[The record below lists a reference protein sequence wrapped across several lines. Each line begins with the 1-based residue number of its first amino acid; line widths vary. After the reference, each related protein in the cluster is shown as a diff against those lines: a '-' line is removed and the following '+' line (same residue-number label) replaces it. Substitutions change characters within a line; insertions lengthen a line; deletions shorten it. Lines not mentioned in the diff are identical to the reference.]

1 MNEYKF
7 YLTLIVLF
15 SSLLIII
22 FTGAFGYMT
31 DILEDTGMGLRN
43 IYTIYNSEHIEN
55 CVGCKEVKEG
65 HLIVDTVI
73 SDTKDANVVSSVLT
87 GEVTGYCLTG
97 IMANGKEVHDGA
109 IACPGF
115 VPLGAKISIDGFV
128 AYYKCEDRMGLKY
141 RDGNFFDIWF
151 QDCND
156 ALTFGRQT
164 LEVKIYK

>member
-15 SSLLIII
+15 GSLLIII

-31 DILEDTGMGLRN
+31 DILEGVGQGAKN
-43 IYTIYNSEHIEN
+43 IVVLYNSEHIVN

>member
-15 SSLLIII
+15 GSLLIII

-31 DILEDTGMGLRN
+31 DILEGAGLR
-43 IYTIYNSEHIEN
+43 IGQWSRHFDSEHIVN
-55 CVGCKEVKEG
+55 CVGCKEVEEG